1 MDRLLTMR
9 VFQSVV
15 DEGGFA
21 AAARAMDLSAAAV
34 TRLVA
39 DLESHIGTR
48 LLQRTTRRVSLTDAG
63 EAYLARVRT
72 ILADVEEAFAAAQA
86 HTSEIAGV
94 LRLHAPPVLAVH
106 ILAPL
111 VEGFHRAHPRVVL
124 DIHVDSSLEPPIGDF
139 DITLLSDDAV
149 FGANV
154 ITRPIVRSDSVVC
167 ASPAYLRDHGMPQ
180 VPQDLARHQCLL
192 RRRSDTKPGVMRLF
206 DPLLGHRA
214 IDIEVQPV
222 CVTNHIETLLRAALD
237 GAGLTSLPVDLAA
250 PYLRSG
256 QLVRVLAPWTAGRF
270 TLYAAFPS
278 RKFMPART
286 RAFLDFLSARTRK
299 SVEEALQAPG
309 VLDQNAAPRAP
320 QA

>member
-9 VFQSVV
+9 VFQAVV

-34 TRLVA
+34 TRLIA
-39 DLESHIGTR
+39 DLESHIGAR

-94 LRLHAPPVLAVH
+94 LRLHAPPMLAVH

-124 DIHVDSSLEPPIGDF
+124 DIHVDSSMEPPIGSF

-149 FGANV
+149 LGANV
-154 ITRPIVRSDSVVC
+154 VTRPIVRSDSVVC
-167 ASPAYLRDHGMPQ
+167 ASPAYLQRHGMPQ
-180 VPQDLARHQCLL
+180 SPEDLVRHQCLL
-192 RRRSDTKPGVMRLF
+192 RRRSDTKSGVMRLF
-206 DPLLGHRA
+206 DPRQA
-214 IDIEVQPV
+214 EKEKAVDIEVQPV
-222 CVTNHIETLLRAALD
+222 CVANHIDTLLRAALD

-256 QLVRVLAPWTAGRF
+256 QLVRVLAPWTEGRF

-286 RAFLDFLSARTRK
+286 RVFLDFMSAHTK
-299 SVEEALQAPG
+299 QSVEEALQAPS
-309 VLDQNAAPRAP
+309 AMA
-320 QA
+320 QAQET